1 MNIAILSIGDELLR
15 GIIDNKNASY
25 IANQLFINGFQ
36 TKTILAVAD
45 DINDIVNAL
54 DELSRSHDMIITTG
68 GLGPTPDDKT
78 IEAIA
83 EWLNVP
89 IVLNDEVKKT
99 IQNFYENQEVKYTKM
114 RERMAM
120 VPQSA
125 ELLPNPV
132 GAAPGVKVKKNNV
145 FLFSLPGVPQEAQ
158 TIFDQSVLPWIIDN
172 YSAYIWRVAYTFRN
186 TRESEIAAVIE
197 PMIEKFD
204 TLSAAYLPSYGYL
217 RIVFTAKKDYSQN
230 VDFKKFISSLIYT
243 FREFFVYDDIDKP
256 EVYLHKLLVNSKK
269 TLCTLESCTGGTV
282 ASKIVSNAGSS
293 EYYKGTLVC
302 YSNEIKEEILDVP
315 EEILAKKGAVSKE
328 TVRYMAVNGKEL
340 FDTNYAVAIS
350 GIAGPTGGT
359 QDKPVGLVHFAIA
372 TPSKIFHYEFH
383 FHGNREIVI
392 ESASNTAILLLIQ
405 HITHF
410 NFE

>member
-1 MNIAILSIGDELLR
+1 MEIAILSIGDELLR
-15 GIIDNKNASY
+15 GIIDNKNVSY

-36 TKTILAVAD
+36 TKTILSVGD
-45 DINDIVNAL
+45 DINVIVNAL
-54 DELSRSHDMIITTG
+54 DKLSKSHNLIITTG

-83 EWLNVP
+83 DWLNVP
-89 IVLNDEVKKT
+89 IVLNDEVKRT
-99 IQNFYENQEVKYTKM
+99 IQNFYKNQEVKYTQM

-120 VPQSA
+120 APQSA

-132 GAAPGVKVKKNNV
+132 GAAPGIKVKKNNV
-145 FLFSLPGVPQEAQ
+145 ILFSLPGVPQEAQ
-158 TIFDQSVLPWIIDN
+158 TIFDQSVLPWIIN
-172 YSAYIWRVAYTFRN
+172 Y
-186 TRESEIAAVIE
+186 
-197 PMIEKFD
+197 
-204 TLSAAYLPSYGYL
+204 
-217 RIVFTAKKDYSQN
+217 
-230 VDFKKFISSLIYT
+230 
-243 FREFFVYDDIDKP
+243 DIDKP

-340 FDTNYAVAIS
+340 FDTDYAVAIS

-372 TPSKIFHYEFH
+372 TPTKIFHNEFN

-405 HITHF
+405 HITRS

>member
-36 TKTILAVAD
+36 TKTILSVAD

-54 DELSRSHDMIITTG
+54 DELSKLHDMIITTG

-120 VPQSA
+120 LPQSA

-132 GAAPGVKVKKNNV
+132 GAAPGVKVKKDNV

-158 TIFDQSVLPWIIDN
+158 TIFDQSVLPWIINN

-340 FDTNYAVAIS
+340 FD
-350 GIAGPTGGT
+350 
-359 QDKPVGLVHFAIA
+359 
-372 TPSKIFHYEFH
+372 
-383 FHGNREIVI
+383 
-392 ESASNTAILLLIQ
+392 
-405 HITHF
+405 
-410 NFE
+410 

>member
-45 DINDIVNAL
+45 DINDIANAL

-132 GAAPGVKVKKNNV
+132 GAAPGVKVKK
-145 FLFSLPGVPQEAQ
+145 
-158 TIFDQSVLPWIIDN
+158 
-172 YSAYIWRVAYTFRN
+172 
-186 TRESEIAAVIE
+186 
-197 PMIEKFD
+197 K
-204 TLSAAYLPSYGYL
+204 
-217 RIVFTAKKDYSQN
+217 
-230 VDFKKFISSLIYT
+230 
-243 FREFFVYDDIDKP
+243 
-256 EVYLHKLLVNSKK
+256 
-269 TLCTLESCTGGTV
+269 
-282 ASKIVSNAGSS
+282 
-293 EYYKGTLVC
+293 
-302 YSNEIKEEILDVP
+302 
-315 EEILAKKGAVSKE
+315 
-328 TVRYMAVNGKEL
+328 
-340 FDTNYAVAIS
+340 
-350 GIAGPTGGT
+350 
-359 QDKPVGLVHFAIA
+359 
-372 TPSKIFHYEFH
+372 
-383 FHGNREIVI
+383 
-392 ESASNTAILLLIQ
+392 
-405 HITHF
+405 
-410 NFE
+410 

>member
-1 MNIAILSIGDELLR
+1 MEIAILSIGDELLR

-36 TKTILAVAD
+36 TKTILSVAD
-45 DINDIVNAL
+45 DIDVIVNAL
-54 DELSRSHDMIITTG
+54 DELSKSHDMIIATG

-83 EWLNVP
+83 DWLNVQL
-89 IVLNDEVKKT
+89 IVNEEVKNL
-99 IQNFYENQEVKYTKM
+99 IQKFYNKRGVPINQF
-114 RERMAM
+114 REHMAM
-120 VPQSA
+120 IPQNS

-132 GAAPGVKVKKNNV
+132 GAAPGIKVKKDNV
-145 FLFSLPGVPQEAQ
+145 ILFSLPGVPQEAQ
-158 TIFDQSVLPWIIDN
+158 TIFDQSVLPWIINN
-172 YSAYIWRVAYTFRN
+172 YSAYLWSAAYIFRN
-186 TRESEIAAVIE
+186 TRESEIAEFIE
-197 PMIEKFD
+197 PMMAKFD

-217 RIVFTAKKDYSQN
+217 RIVFTAEKDYSQN

-256 EVYLHKLLVNSKK
+256 EVYLHKLLINSKK

-293 EYYKGTLVC
+293 EYFKGTLVC

-315 EEILAKKGAVSKE
+315 EEIISIKGAVSKE
-328 TVRYMAVNGKEL
+328 TVRYMAENGKEL
-340 FDTNYAVAIS
+340 FDTDYAVAIS
-350 GIAGPTGGT
+350 GIAGPSGGT
-359 QDKPVGLVHFAIA
+359 EDKPVGLVHFAIA
-372 TPSKIFHYEFH
+372 TPIKIFHYEFH

-405 HITHF
+405 HIAHS